1 VQAPVSLRDR
11 AAVWGQALAAPA
23 RFASSAALL
32 AILFGMAIVG
42 RGGTPLSRGAAA
54 LGGLG
59 LLAVGAILWLRS
71 RRRMAQSP
79 RELVRR
85 IIVPTDAPLGARA
98 LRAASLLER
107 QERETEDTARV
118 ARQLAEL
125 HFERLIA
132 RATVNSVERAAR
144 RRARW
149 YRWFGVAV
157 GTIVVS
163 AGVLAARE
171 LAEGFDVL
179 VAHGPVAPV
188 RMNWVERLRMMAQ
201 PPAYLHAPP
210 RRLLA
215 GTISLLPKG
224 SSLTLRARP
233 LFPSRSLVVTDG
245 VREAPFVSDG
255 EGGLVAHYTVQDDAA
270 LVIAARFG
278 NVLIAEPEALRV
290 VALPD
295 TAPVVTLEGA
305 PQTLRSSEME
315 RLELRW
321 SAVDDHGLEQVE
333 LVLRSGNRE
342 DRRVLAS
349 YDDGTSEQR
358 GGHVLQASDPFLRS
372 LYLPAEIRIE
382 ARDNDPVNG
391 SKWGK
396 SAAITLTPTAVGE
409 PDALRYL
416 ALARARDGF
425 VDALALGEPSAK
437 GAPPD
442 RDRER
447 RFGERLSTSASD
459 FEHALGASY
468 GGLRVPP
475 GLRNF
480 ALGRLR
486 VVTEQRGASAQ
497 AAMLGELILA
507 LDAALSGLST
517 RDAQRV
523 AKVLSEVAEEA
534 MLGAEQAR
542 HAEGRGGAVERLDR
556 AIVSLDTGARQL
568 LALGALGNDL
578 GSVALA
584 DLGRLR
590 RAREGDDFYH
600 AQLVARHM
608 ADRLRRPMPSFG
620 SSGSGGV
627 EAGQSGSSS
636 EPSGDLSQA
645 QREFDEL
652 SRQINE
658 LAMEHAG
665 AVERVDQALSDAQA
679 APDPEALRAEAERRA
694 EALRQAVSDLPE
706 PGHSP
711 GTPEAAAA
719 LAGEHGRAMAHN
731 LESLRLDQAA
741 DSGRKAI
748 AAMQEASSKGPM
760 GLWDQNELQNIQRT
774 LEEQLAW
781 TESLL
786 ESQKQ
791 AARDKAREMLQQP
804 ASLEEELASAAARL
818 AEKGAESATPLP
830 SEVVERLRQADQLMR
845 QAARD
850 LREGEG
856 EGGLLRQRQAQR
868 LLETADPNH
877 PNEGDGDGS
886 ETESG
891 DEGSSGRPAGF
902 GGDVPDAEERNKAE
916 EFRRRVL
923 ESLGDDTT
931 RRLGP
936 AIKRYAEGLL
946 R

>member
-1 VQAPVSLRDR
+1 MQAPVSLRDR

-23 RFASSAALL
+23 RFAWSAALL
-32 AILFGMAIVG
+32 AILFGMAMIG
-42 RGGTPLSRGAAA
+42 RGGTPLSRGGAA
-54 LGGLG
+54 LGGFLV
-59 LLAVGAILWLRS
+59 LAFGAIAWLQN
-71 RRRMAQSP
+71 RRGGKTP

-107 QERETEDTARV
+107 QERETNETAKA
-118 ARQLAEL
+118 ARQLAEF

-132 RATVNSVERAAR
+132 RASVNSVELAAR

-149 YRWFGVAV
+149 YRWFGGALAVGVVSVAV
-157 GTIVVS
+157 LGS
-163 AGVLAARE
+163 RE
-171 LAEGFDVL
+171 LAEGLDVL
-179 VAHGPVAPV
+179 VAPGPVAPV
-188 RMNWVERLRMMAQ
+188 RMLWVERLRMMAQ

-215 GTISLLPKG
+215 GTTSLLPKG

-233 LFPSRSLVVTDG
+233 LYASRSLVVSDG
-245 VREAPFVSDG
+245 FREVPFVSDG
-255 EGGLVAHYTVQDDAA
+255 EGGLVAHYTVEDDAA

-278 NVLIAEPEALRV
+278 NVLIAEPEALHV
-290 VALPD
+290 VSLPD
-295 TAPVVTLEGA
+295 GAPVVSLEGA
-305 PQTLRSSEME
+305 PQTLRSSEIE
-315 RLELRW
+315 QLVLRW
-321 SAVDDHGLEQVE
+321 KAVDDHGLEQVE

-342 DRRVLAS
+342 DRRLLAS
-349 YDDGTSEQR
+349 YDDGTSEQQ
-358 GGHVLQASDPFLRS
+358 GGHVLQPSDPFLRS

-391 SKWGK
+391 SKWGR
-396 SAAITLTPTAVGE
+396 SPAITLTPTAVGE

-425 VDALALGEPSAK
+425 VDALALGEPPAK
-437 GAPPD
+437 DAPTY

-447 RFGERLSTSASD
+447 RFGERLGKASSGFESAL
-459 FEHALGASY
+459 EASY

-480 ALGRLR
+480 GLGRLR
-486 VVTEQRGASAQ
+486 VVTEQRGAQAQ
-497 AAMLGELILA
+497 ASMLGELILA

-534 MLGAEQAR
+534 MLGAQQAR
-542 HAEGRGGAVERLDR
+542 HAEAGGDAVERLDR
-556 AIVSLDTGARQL
+556 AIVSLDAGARQL
-568 LALGALGNDL
+568 QSLGALGNDL

-590 RAREGDDFYH
+590 RARAGADFYH
-600 AQLVARHM
+600 AELAARHM

-620 SSGSGGV
+620 SSSSGGGV

-652 SRQINE
+652 TRQINE

-679 APDPEALRAEAERRA
+679 TPDPEALRAEAERRA
-694 EALRQAVSDLPE
+694 DTLRQAVADLPE

-731 LESLRLDQAA
+731 LESLRLEQAA
-741 DSGRKAI
+741 ESGQKAI
-748 AAMQEASSKGPM
+748 AAMQEASAKGPL
-760 GLWDQNELQNIQRT
+760 GLWDENELQNIQRT

-804 ASLEEELASAAARL
+804 ALLEEELASAASRL
-818 AEKGAESATPLP
+818 AERGAQSATPLP

-856 EGGLLRQRQAQR
+856 EGGLQRQRQAQR

-877 PNEGDGDGS
+877 SDGGDAS
-886 ETESG
+886 EPESG
-891 DEGSSGRPAGF
+891 EQESSGRAAGF